1 MSMGEKVQKVS
12 ILQQTVE
19 MGLKELQ
26 PELHASLKASGQLKK
41 YAQEM
46 ADQISS
52 QAGSLTLEQRRK
64 EKWDNLGAMECA
76 ARMRTA
82 DHLNREALLAEALES
97 PPDETSPPSQG

>member
-1 MSMGEKVQKVS
+1 MT
-12 ILQQTVE
+12 ILQETIE
-19 MGLKELQ
+19 LALKDRQ
-26 PELHASLKASGQLKK
+26 PELHASLKAGGRLRQ
-41 YAQEM
+41 YAADL

-76 ARMRTA
+76 KRMRTA

-97 PPDETSPPSQG
+97 PPDETSPPSQD